1 MPRYFFN
8 VCGEG
13 FEETDLVGRYCANDV
28 AALSEAMSAASRILH
43 DRAADAFAL
52 SDKGMIEIEDE
63 RHRPVLS
70 LPLRAAAY

>member
-8 VCGEG
+8 VCGDG
-13 FEETDLVGRYCANDV
+13 FEETDLVGKACADDV
-28 AALSEAMSAASRILH
+28 AALSHALSTASQVLH

-52 SDKGMIEIEDE
+52 SDKGSIEIEDE
-63 RHRPVLS
+63 RHRPVFT

>member
-8 VCGEG
+8 VCGDG
-13 FEETDLVGRYCANDV
+13 FEETDLVGKTCADDL
-28 AALSEAMSAASRILH
+28 AALAEALTEASRVLH
-43 DRAADAFAL
+43 QRLRADAL
-52 SDKGMIEIEDE
+52 SDCGTIEIEDE